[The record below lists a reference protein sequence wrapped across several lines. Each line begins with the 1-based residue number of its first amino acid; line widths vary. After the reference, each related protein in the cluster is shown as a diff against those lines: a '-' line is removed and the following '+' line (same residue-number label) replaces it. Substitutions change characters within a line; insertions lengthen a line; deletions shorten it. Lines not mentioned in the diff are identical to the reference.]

1 MLLANS
7 ATPIPLGTVT
17 NTGAGLV
24 NVRAAQLLAAAAPL
38 PGGVNLAA
46 PATGTGSLEL
56 ARGGSHVGFR
66 GTTLTGEQDIFA
78 AGWAGASWAQ
88 LAKAGATWSGGTW
101 NGNTWTGTGWT
112 SSGDWA
118 ATSWKGKPWFG
129 TSWSNGWVSRTWTA
143 GGWDS
148 RTWTDDD
155 WDSRTWTGDAWATGG
170 WG

>member
-66 GTTLTGEQDIFA
+66 GTPLTGEQDIFA

-88 LAKAGATWSGGTW
+88 QAKAGATWSGGTW

-118 ATSWKGKPWFG
+118 PTTWKGKPWFG